1 MAGRKL
7 NEIDLGEVERLSGLG
22 LTEKQIHEALGIP
35 SRTFYRRKADEESLR
50 EALSKGKSKV
60 MAEVSNRLYELCRKG
75 NVTAIIWFEKTRFGF
90 SDHVTLSGDQENP
103 LMVATRDSVAG
114 FAPGSVGDSAPSGT
128 DSGSRSRET
137 VGQNGSRRSTRR
149 H

>member
-1 MAGRKL
+1 MPGRKL
-7 NEIDLGEVERLSGLG
+7 ADIDLAEVERLSGLG
-22 LTEKQIHEALGIP
+22 LTEKQIYESLGIAQ
-35 SRTFYRRKADEESLR
+35 RTFYRRKSDDEAFQA
-50 EALSKGKSKV
+50 ALSTGKSKT
-60 MAEVSNRLYELCRKG
+60 MAEVSNALYELCRKG

-90 SDHVTLSGDQENP
+90 SDHVTLSGDAENP

-114 FAPGSVGDSAPSGT
+114 FAPGSVGDSTPSGT
-128 DSGSRSRET
+128 DSNTRSRET